1 MRFDKVE
8 LERNV
13 EEGKS
18 SLSECQK
25 QLTKERQVAQEKQ
38 AEIDQ
43 IRNEL
48 MKKSI
53 EAEREKSKVII
64 MEANLEAK
72 DHQIKSALEALNA
85 KENLF

>member
-1 MRFDKVE
+1 
-8 LERNV
+8 
-13 EEGKS
+13 
-18 SLSECQK
+18 
-25 QLTKERQVAQEKQ
+25 
-38 AEIDQ
+38 
-43 IRNEL
+43 

-53 EAEREKSKVII
+53 EAEKEKSKVII